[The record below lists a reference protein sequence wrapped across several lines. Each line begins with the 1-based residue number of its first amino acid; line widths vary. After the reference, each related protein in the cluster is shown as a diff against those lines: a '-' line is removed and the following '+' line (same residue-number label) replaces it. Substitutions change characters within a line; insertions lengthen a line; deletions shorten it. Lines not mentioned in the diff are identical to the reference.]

1 MDQFLS
7 SASLKSMARG
17 QLLGKYGTLIGAYLL
32 HFLCLVPVTMI
43 TSSVIGTNSI
53 GGVFIDCIASFLIS
67 LLGGF
72 FLAGES
78 FIYLKVACGQIPAV
92 SDLFHCFQ
100 GDQSKVLH
108 IQSILAAVSILSSLP
123 SMIVRS
129 FLGRSMA
136 SLMLGVPS
144 ADASAN
150 ASLFLLYTVFYIAGT
165 AITVFVRLMLSQ
177 AYYLM
182 LDFPEYTA
190 PQLIKMSIRLM
201 KGHKGRLFY
210 IQLSFFP
217 LLMLSMFSCGI
228 GILWLLPYMDA
239 TSANFYLD
247 LIKKSNKEPSI

>member
-32 HFLCLVPVTMI
+32 HFLCVVPVTMVA
-43 TSSVIGTNSI
+43 SSVIGTNSI
-53 GGVFIDCIASFLIS
+53 GSILIYCIASFLIS

-100 GDQSKVLH
+100 GDQAKVIH
-108 IQSILAAVSILSSLP
+108 IQSILAAASILSSLP
-123 SMIVRS
+123 SMIVGS
-129 FLGRSMA
+129 FMGRSMV
-136 SLMLGVPS
+136 SLMLGTPS
-144 ADASAN
+144 ADAGAN
-150 ASLFLLYTVFYIAGT
+150 ASLFLLYAVFYVAGT
-165 AITVFVRLMLSQ
+165 AVTVFVGLLLSQ

-190 PQLIKMSIRLM
+190 PQLVKMSIRLM

-228 GILWLLPYMDA
+228 GLLWLLPYMDA

-247 LIKKSNKEPSI
+247 LIKKSRN